1 METRRGTKI
10 HHLFNVTVRLFIIH
24 KTEFL
29 QDQLLLQSVEQYGRN
44 WKAISGIQF
53 ERRPPLALKNRYS
66 LLQRH
71 IGGSR
76 PARVSRRA
84 GPNNSAG
91 TSRSTSANRYHRE
104 SEGDDI
110 DDSMEGGSSS
120 EGDYEI
126 STDMETSRGSPF
138 PQRLSVQPTVLLP
151 GAKSGTLE
159 SESRDTRYRSPEHR
173 SSLNFNPSSTDLLSL
188 CSDDPMLDISD
199 FNINGNINFGT
210 LQDSPNGTGNGII
223 PISASMLPIPSSSN
237 SYMPTWDNVSTTI
250 HSTSQASDGSFKPQ
264 KSQAPTLDSFQSSP
278 SQLSPSHWSAALTE
292 SPRQQPNSSNRVS
305 PLRRSGPTV
314 LGSTSEGDLRKQ
326 VTITAFCD
334 PERIGKL
341 LQVVMEAVNSVTNHE
356 EDTTVLLN
364 VK

>member
-10 HHLFNVTVRLFIIH
+10 QHLFDVTVRTFFIH
-24 KTEFL
+24 ETESL

-76 PARVSRRA
+76 PARESRRA
-84 GPNNSAG
+84 GPNNSAR
-91 TSRSTSANRYHRE
+91 TSRSASGNRYHRE

-110 DDSMEGGSSS
+110 DDSMDGGSSS
-120 EGDYEI
+120 GDYEI
-126 STDMETSRGSPF
+126 SNDVETSRGSPF
-138 PQRLSVQPTVLLP
+138 SQKLPVQSTVPLSGARP
-151 GAKSGTLE
+151 GTPE
-159 SESRDTRYRSPEHR
+159 SENQDTRYRSPEHR

-188 CSDDPMLDISD
+188 CSDNPMVDISG
-199 FNINGNINFGT
+199 FNINPNMNFGT
-210 LQDSPNGTGNGII
+210 LQESPNGTGNGII
-223 PISASMLPIPSSSN
+223 PISAPMLPIQSSSN
-237 SYMPTWDNVSTTI
+237 SCPPTWDSVSTTI
-250 HSTSQASDGSFKPQ
+250 HSTSQISDGSFEPQ
-264 KSQAPTLDSFQSSP
+264 KPQAPTLDSFQSSP

-292 SPRQQPNSSNRVS
+292 SPRQQPNSNRVS
-305 PLRRSGPTV
+305 PSQRNGPTV
-314 LGSTSEGDLRKQ
+314 LGSTREGDLRKQ

-341 LQVVMEAVNSVTNHE
+341 LQVVMEAVNSVTNEE

>member
-10 HHLFNVTVRLFIIH
+10 QHLFDVTLRPFFIH
-24 KTEFL
+24 RTESL

-44 WKAISGIQF
+44 WKAISDIHF

-91 TSRSTSANRYHRE
+91 TSRSISANGYHRE
-104 SEGDDI
+104 SKGDDI
-110 DDSMEGGSSS
+110 DDSMEGGSPS

-126 STDMETSRGSPF
+126 STDVETSRGSPF
-138 PQRLSVQPTVLLP
+138 SQRLSVQSMAPLP
-151 GAKSGTLE
+151 GAKSGSPE
-159 SESRDTRYRSPEHR
+159 SESQDTRYRSPEHR
-173 SSLNFNPSSTDLLSL
+173 SSLNFNPSNTDLLSL

-199 FNINGNINFGT
+199 FNINGNMNFGT
-210 LQDSPNGTGNGII
+210 LQDSPNGIGNGTV
-223 PISASMLPIPSSSN
+223 PISASMLPIQSSSN
-237 SYMPTWDNVSTTI
+237 SYMPTWDSVSTTI
-250 HSTSQASDGSFKPQ
+250 HPTPQASVPSFKPQ
-264 KSQAPTLDSFQSSP
+264 KPQAPALGSFQSSP
-278 SQLSPSHWSAALTE
+278 SQLSTSLWSAALTE
-292 SPRQQPNSSNRVS
+292 SPRQQPNSSNRIS
-305 PLRRSGPTV
+305 PSRRSGPTV
-314 LGSTSEGDLRKQ
+314 LGSTREGDLRKQ

-334 PERIGKL
+334 PEQIGKL
-341 LQVVMEAVNSVTNHE
+341 LQVVTEAVNSVANHE
-356 EDTTVLLN
+356 EDTTILLN